1 MQRGKGRG
9 STMNSGPVPTGGGTS
24 SAVDDADL
32 AMAALLL
39 VIPLPTLD
47 CWRPSFGGG

>member
-1 MQRGKGRG
+1 
-9 STMNSGPVPTGGGTS
+9 MNSGPVPIGSGAS

-39 VIPLPTLD
+39 VSPPLSDSLPTLEY
-47 CWRPSFGGG
+47 